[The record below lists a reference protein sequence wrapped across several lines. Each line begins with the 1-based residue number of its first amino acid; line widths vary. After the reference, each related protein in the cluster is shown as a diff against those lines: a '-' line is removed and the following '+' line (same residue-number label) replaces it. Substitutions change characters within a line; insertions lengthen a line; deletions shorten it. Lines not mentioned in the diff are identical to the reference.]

1 MFAGQLRPSL
11 FAELSEFD
19 RQTSVAFFSLHIVC
33 VLGSVPVLKQEAGTV
48 RGSMSSKRPQPS
60 LLAKKTR
67 HLPPM
72 G

>member
-11 FAELSEFD
+11 FALLSEFD
-19 RQTSVAFFSLHIVC
+19 RHTKVAFLSLHIVC
-33 VLGSVPVLKQEAGTV
+33 VLGSVPVLKHEDGTV
-48 RGSMSSKRPQPS
+48 SGSINSNKPHPS

-67 HLPPM
+67 HLPLI

>member
-11 FAELSEFD
+11 FALLSEFD
-19 RQTSVAFFSLHIVC
+19 RHTKVAFFSLHREC
-33 VLGSVPVLKQEAGTV
+33 VLESVPVLKQEEGTV
-48 RGSMSSKRPQPS
+48 SGSMSSKRPQPS